1 METFNFGHR
10 DLPKCALVTIVRR
23 TQHGLVHISVGHISE
38 AKSVAT
44 WACVGVAC
52 NLD

>member
-1 METFNFGHR
+1 MLAFVVGANSKVDFG
-10 DLPKCALVTIVRR
+10 P
-23 TQHGLVHISVGHISE
+23 GLVHMSVGHMSE

-44 WACVGVAC
+44 WACVDVAC